1 MLCPW
6 CRPPSFPAPSPA
18 QPEGDWAQGPQDGH
32 ALLPDVSLCLQGS
45 CPATRQP
52 LRSPTRPMEM
62 LGMGT
67 QPLCSRQT
75 AALVRERETLDEP
88 WVYGSAGTRERHCA
102 GACQEHIKPF
112 RGIPGAELPV
122 GDLSTERGK
131 DQPLLASS
139 RLWAASPCPFLH
151 GAVGPALW
159 GLAAALP
166 LPSACTAKRL
176 LTTTGHAAGGQGQ
189 AGPLQCPRF
198 ASQQAPTPS
207 VCQGKQ
213 TAAVRSV
220 LRRPGAL
227 ASTEVTLRDG
237 YKTYLQR

>member
-52 LRSPTRPMEM
+52 FRSPTRPMEM

-88 WVYGSAGTRERHCA
+88 WVCMAVLAHEKGTAQELAKNTLSHFGVSLGQSYLWVTSALSGARTSRSSPPPGFGQPPPVPSYMGLSGQHC
-102 GACQEHIKPF
+102 
-112 RGIPGAELPV
+112 
-122 GDLSTERGK
+122 GDSQRRYLSPQRAL
-131 DQPLLASS
+131 QSAFSPPLGML
-139 RLWAASPCPFLH
+139 
-151 GAVGPALW
+151 
-159 GLAAALP
+159 
-166 LPSACTAKRL
+166 
-176 LTTTGHAAGGQGQ
+176 Q
-189 AGPLQCPRF
+189 AGRGRQALSSAQGLPHSRHPHPLF
-198 ASQQAPTPS
+198 AKESKQQ
-207 VCQGKQ
+207 
-213 TAAVRSV
+213 RY
-220 LRRPGAL
+220 AL
-227 ASTEVTLRDG
+227 S
-237 YKTYLQR
+237 